1 MGRFINPF
9 TNYGFK
15 FLFGREVEKELLIDF
30 LNDLL
35 VGEHVITDIQFLN
48 NEQQPEVKTE
58 RGIIYDIYC
67 VTDTGERIIVEMQ
80 NREQPYFKDRALFYL
95 SRAITQQAKKGIWDF
110 QLDAVYGVFF
120 MNFVMNKDIPAKI
133 RTDVVLAD
141 RDTGKVFN
149 GKFRQIFIELP
160 NFNKEEDECS
170 TDFERWIYILK
181 HMDTLDRMPFKARKA
196 VFERLEK
203 MASKANMTQ
212 EERAQYE
219 EEWKFYNDYFNTLD
233 FAQKKG
239 LEEGR
244 KKGLE
249 EGLEEGKKEG
259 RKEGRKEDKEEGMLE
274 ARIETAR
281 KLKELGVATEA
292 IASATGFSPD
302 EIESLS
308 QGCPKGNPDAGQG
321 EGE

>member
-9 TNYGFK
+9 TDYGFK

-48 NEQQPEVKTE
+48 NEQLPEVKTE

-244 KKGLE
+244 KKVE
-249 EGLEEGKKEG
+249 KKVGKKAK
-259 RKEGRKEDKEEGMLE
+259 RKVCWKPVS
-274 ARIETAR
+274 
-281 KLKELGVATEA
+281 KLPE
-292 IASATGFSPD
+292 
-302 EIESLS
+302 
-308 QGCPKGNPDAGQG
+308 N
-321 EGE
+321 

>member
-9 TNYGFK
+9 TDYGFK

-35 VGEHVITDIQFLN
+35 VEEHVITDIQFLN
-48 NEQQPEVKTE
+48 NEQLPEVKTE

-259 RKEGRKEDKEEGMLE
+259 RKEGRKEGKEEGMLE

-302 EIESLS
+302 EIESL
-308 QGCPKGNPDAGQG
+308 
-321 EGE
+321 

>member
-9 TNYGFK
+9 TDYGFK

-120 MNFVMNKDIPAKI
+120 MNFVMNKDMPAKI

-249 EGLEEGKKEG
+249 EG
-259 RKEGRKEDKEEGMLE
+259 RKEGKEEGMLA

-281 KLKELGVATEA
+281 KLKELGVATDA
-292 IASATGFSPD
+292 IAISTGFSPD
-302 EIESLS
+302 EIESL
-308 QGCPKGNPDAGQG
+308 
-321 EGE
+321 